1 MKYLLITIVFLSC
14 SKINFSERTIFSQQ
28 VNFSL
33 NKVQI
38 INSNFTDEIFLS
50 IKYFEEKTG
59 KKPDYASF
67 YVGNE
72 ANLRLNSFQCD
83 NSNSSKELNE
93 EINNAK
99 GVAIINDVPV
109 IVFYTN
115 ENKNFFN
122 LSVEKLIINII
133 CTISNPFFDRSYEI
147 LNKKLILY
155 DELFSQNTTIEK
167 QSN

>member
-14 SKINFSERTIFSQQ
+14 SKSNFSERTIISQQ
-28 VNFSL
+28 IDFSL

-38 INSNFTDEIFLS
+38 INSNFIDEVYLS
-50 IKYFEEKTG
+50 INYFEKKTG

-67 YVGNE
+67 YVDNE

-83 NSNSSKELNE
+83 NSNSAKELKE
-93 EINNAK
+93 EINNSK

-115 ENKNFFN
+115 ENRNFFK
-122 LSVEKLIINII
+122 LSDEKLFINIV
-133 CTISNPFFDRSYEI
+133 CTLSNPFFDKSYEI
-147 LNKKLILY
+147 SNEKLILY
-155 DELFSQNTTIEK
+155 DELFLPNTKVEK
-167 QSN
+167 VSR